1 YGRAL
6 ASLARSCAQTPEPTR
21 GFLGEGGEES
31 LTARFD
37 SGESQLHCR
46 PRAGPLLPGEQSQT
60 QRVTRRLAKKPG
72 ALNVAS
78 LEPCRPGGG
87 RDPGKKRRAMRAGAR
102 TPAYA
107 RATKVGIQFS
117 PDSSARRP
125 GSRQRHG
132 PPCANIPALRRG
144 VDVYRSASAATSA
157 PRAVA
162 VSGSLARRTS
172 ETWNGSGRRRSAFSK
187 RSRN

>member
-1 YGRAL
+1 
-6 ASLARSCAQTPEPTR
+6 ARSCAQTPEPTR

-78 LEPCRPGGG
+78 LEYLVV
-87 RDPGKKRRAMRAGAR
+87 
-102 TPAYA
+102 PAEA
-107 RATKVGIQFS
+107 GIQAK
-117 PDSSARRP
+117 PR
-125 GSRQRHG
+125 
-132 PPCANIPALRRG
+132 PALRE
-144 VDVYRSASAATSA
+144 YSCT
-157 PRAVA
+157 PP
-162 VSGSLARRTS
+162 
-172 ETWNGSGRRRSAFSK
+172 
-187 RSRN
+187 RSRRLPLRERGDERTAGGCGERVARETHVGDLERQRTTTQRLLEAITKPVRFRRAARENDRQR